1 MKPSALL
8 HHLSPSRFLHH
19 SDHHGQYRQWDWQ
32 VRVLC
37 DGQTEW
43 NCHHGNSAKAA
54 RQSRRDGGDDL
65 WRTVWEFKPPR
76 LLSPVESWVACSYF
90 FNCHVGEPTSRASGL
105 SESELSSPILSWRSY
120 LFPRFPGTSVFSARS
135 SGPGSSRLRSL
146 LVVFS
151 LLSEMKLHMLRW
163 HLLVAGDSSRRGMV
177 QLPRQ
182 IHIPPR
188 LLHYFS
194 LERPSML
201 IGSGSCNAKSFGG
214 SSDFHHH
221 DSSHFHNKWRY
232 RLYSYCS
239 VNTYYWNPV
248 DLMSSSC
255 VNFATFLV
263 STERKC
269 HICDI
274 IVLNKSTLT
283 QSQRIS
289 DLLYSRQQP
298 DIDCLFR

>member
-1 MKPSALL
+1 MFLFLQLSCGGAYVSRVWTFGIGTLFTNFELTLL
-8 HHLSPSRFLHH
+8 LVSEIPRHFCLQR
-19 SDHHGQYRQWDWQ
+19 
-32 VRVLC
+32 
-37 DGQTEW
+37 TE
-43 NCHHGNSAKAA
+43 
-54 RQSRRDGGDDL
+54 L
-65 WRTVWEFKPPR
+65 RTRIE
-76 LLSPVESWVACSYF
+76 PVEILIGCFFFAVGDGASHVKVALT
-90 FNCHVGEPTSRASGL
+90 V
-105 SESELSSPILSWRSY
+105 
-120 LFPRFPGTSVFSARS
+120 
-135 SGPGSSRLRSL
+135 
-146 LVVFS
+146 
-151 LLSEMKLHMLRW
+151 
-163 HLLVAGDSSRRGMV
+163 LVAGDSSRRGLV

-298 DIDCLFR
+298 DINCLCR